1 MPSRPMMQL
10 ESLYEEPARYAA
22 TPVPFEHTAPSG
34 GPAVCGD
41 EVQARYHRT
50 GLDLELSQKGGRQ

>member
-1 MPSRPMMQL
+1 MPSRPMIQL
-10 ESLYEEPARYAA
+10 ESNYEEPARYAA

-41 EVQARYHRT
+41 EVQARYHRI
-50 GLDLELSQKGGRQ
+50 GHSLDLELS